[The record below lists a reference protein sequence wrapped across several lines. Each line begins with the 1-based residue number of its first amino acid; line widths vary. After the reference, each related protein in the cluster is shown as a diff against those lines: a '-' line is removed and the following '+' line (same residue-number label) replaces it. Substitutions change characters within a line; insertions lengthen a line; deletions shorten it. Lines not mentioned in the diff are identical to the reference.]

1 MNETIRCL
9 DVNVPP
15 NDPEFARLSRE
26 ILKCCVRNTERA
38 AGEVGRFEHGG
49 SSLGSG
55 DALGLGLGFG
65 PSGARGGVWG
75 LIEKSELAKVV
86 KEEAEK
92 ERLNRE
98 QRQLDTV
105 SGKEKYDVWKY
116 VTSNLRL
123 WRLAFLT
130 IVAQLGK
137 HRQKSFVPR
146 RNVAK
151 T

>member
-15 NDPEFARLSRE
+15 NDPEYARLSRE
-26 ILKCCVRNTERA
+26 ILKCCVRNTEQA

-55 DALGLGLGFG
+55 DVLGLGLGFG
-65 PSGARGGVWG
+65 PPGGARGGVWG

-92 ERLNRE
+92 ERLSEE
-98 QRQLDTV
+98 QRQLGTL

-116 VTSNLRL
+116 VASDFCFWL
-123 WRLAFLT
+123 LA
-130 IVAQLGK
+130 VPDE
-137 HRQKSFVPR
+137 HR
-146 RNVAK
+146 A
-151 T
+151 